1 MLNVA
6 ASVVRQV
13 RTAALVVL
21 CSSGSAFGQSVQT
34 LPPANELVA
43 GSGTNFIP
51 LGASTGGRHLTLFGA
66 DQLTGIP
73 VGSMITAL
81 QVRQRN
87 AETLP
92 WPSLAANVADYEIW
106 LSESLRTPATLS
118 FTFAD
123 NILNPQQVRD
133 GALAIASNAYPGGG
147 ASGSTPEGW
156 GPVIAFQN
164 GYVYRGG
171 VLAVEFRSTGGGA
184 PLNFADCT
192 LNGASSAGVGTTVSP
207 TNPTGGNGNAIIV
220 RFTFVPPVPDL
231 AKAVT
236 KVIVGDEYVG
246 APGPSGDGVLVWNL
260 AFTQQAVA
268 AANQFDTIGP
278 GSDFV
283 GMAMRLGGSQ
293 PAWPVSVANFS
304 QYDVQLSRS
313 LNAPGSLSTTVA
325 SNVGADAVAVRSG
338 ALSLP
343 IGFFGTKGTEA
354 TSPFGPELSFTNRYP
369 YRGGPLLSVVRHSGQ
384 GSISLTFLDSI
395 PNGSAVQ
402 SFQNASNVA
411 AVVGNG
417 SNYAVTRYSVDAGTS
432 SPLNQPAPDVN
443 NTPFNFLPQTT
454 QVVIAASEL
463 KYIPVGSVIDS
474 LWLRVAL
481 GGINAGAAAPAQLVT
496 ATDFEVDM
504 SSATQQPAAMGSS
517 FAGNEGADKVRVHD
531 GAFALAAGALPP
543 ASNGN
548 YGKLVQFQ
556 KHFVY
561 KGGPLCVTMRHVGMS
576 GLLQGPEAL
585 ANSASINNVRYANN
599 VVSPDGFEVGSG
611 FNGLAVKL
619 GYIPSVMTPNRLASA
634 EGEDG
639 WSLPFVNTATVQV
652 IIAAEQ
658 LRSIDVGSAI
668 TGLSFRHSSTGSSTS
683 FPDADRTLTRFD
695 VTMAPAANGPL
706 SASTTFAN
714 NIGAGVVT
722 VRSGALTVPKNAFPY
737 SGSISVPAE
746 NAWYVPFD
754 RGYVYTGGDLCVT
767 MRSEGLFT
775 SGSQTFDGDGF
786 SPSAQGASVYSYSGS
801 NALTGSLYGLIGLRL
816 AFTARAFCPWDLNND
831 GVVSDDDFPIF
842 LSAYN
847 TLDCTDGGMAQGC
860 PADFNYDR
868 VVDDS
873 DFEVFIGA
881 YNELLC
887 P

>member
-6 ASVVRQV
+6 MGVVRQLRV
-13 RTAALVVL
+13 AGLAAL
-21 CSSGSAFGQSVQT
+21 CSSGSVWGQNAQT
-34 LPPANELVA
+34 LPPANDVVA
-43 GSGTNFIP
+43 GVTGNLIP
-51 LGASTGGRHLTLFGA
+51 LGATLGGRYLTLYA
-66 DQLTGIP
+66 ANQLTGIP
-73 VGSMITAL
+73 VGSVITGL
-81 QVRQRN
+81 QLRQRN
-87 AETLP
+87 AETSP
-92 WPSLAANVADYEIW
+92 WPNPAVTIADYEIW
-106 LSESLRTPATLS
+106 LAQSTRTPATLS
-118 FTFAD
+118 TTFAD
-123 NILNPQQVRD
+123 NLQNPQRVRD
-133 GALAIASNAYPGGG
+133 GALGLDLNAYPGGA

-156 GPVIAFQN
+156 GPVISFQN
-164 GYVYRGG
+164 FYVYQGG
-171 VLAVEFRSTGGGA
+171 VLALEFRSAGGGS
-184 PLNFADCT
+184 PQQFADCVFSD
-192 LNGASSAGVGTTVSP
+192 ASLAGLGSTTSP
-207 TNPTGGNGNAIIV
+207 TNATGSTTAGLIV
-220 RFTFVPPVPDL
+220 RLAFVPPVLDL
-231 AKAVT
+231 AKGVT
-236 KVIVGDEYVG
+236 KVIVGDEYVEAS
-246 APGPSGDGVLVWNL
+246 APSMDGVLVWNVP
-260 AFTQQAVA
+260 FTQQAVA

-283 GMAMRLGGSQ
+283 GMAMRLGESQ
-293 PAWPVSVANFS
+293 PSWPESIATFS

-338 ALSLP
+338 AWSLP
-343 IGFFGTKGTEA
+343 IGSFRTKGTEE

-369 YRGGPLLSVVRHSGQ
+369 YRAGPLLSVVRHSGQ

-402 SFQNASNVA
+402 SFQNASNIA
-411 AVVGNG
+411 PVVGG
-417 SNYAVTRYSVDAGTS
+417 RSNYAVTRYSVDAGTS
-432 SPLNQPAPDVN
+432 SPLNQLSPSVD

-481 GGINAGAAAPAQLVT
+481 GGINAGAAAPAETVT
-496 ATDFEVDM
+496 ATDFEVDV
-504 SSATQQPAAMGSS
+504 SSATQQPAAMGSM

-548 YGKLVQFQ
+548 FGKLVQFQ

-561 KGGPLCVTMRHVGMS
+561 KGGPLCVTIRHTGLS
-576 GLLQGPEAL
+576 GAFQGPEAL
-585 ANSASINNVRYANN
+585 ANSASINNVRYANS
-599 VVSPDGFEVGSG
+599 VVSPEGFELGSG
-611 FNGLAVKL
+611 YYGLAAKL
-619 GYIPSVMTPNRLASA
+619 GYVPSVMTPNSLASA
-634 EGEDG
+634 EGDGG
-639 WSLPFVNTATVQV
+639 WSLPFVNAATVQV
-652 IIAAEQ
+652 IIAADQ

-683 FPDADRTLTRFD
+683 FPGADMMLTRFD

-714 NIGAGVVT
+714 NNGPGVVT
-722 VRSGALTVPKNAFPY
+722 VRSGALAVPKNAFPY
-737 SGSISVPAE
+737 SGSISAPAE

-754 RGYVYTGGDLCVT
+754 RGYVYRGGDLCVT

-775 SGSQTFDGDGF
+775 TGGQTFDGDGA
-786 SPSAQGASVYSYSGS
+786 SPSARGASVYSYSGS
-801 NALTGSLYGLIGLRL
+801 NELTGSLYGPMGLRL

-842 LSAYN
+842 LSGYN
-847 TLDCTDGGMAQGC
+847 SLDCTDGAMAEGC

-868 VVDDS
+868 VVDDA

-881 YNELLC
+881 YNALLC